1 MKKVL
6 PLLLFVLLAF
16 ASCQRGPAVY
26 QVAGNPKEMADN
38 AEKFTKQTVKRSSSY
53 TAEDWQVAVDQ
64 FVAMTKDYVE
74 KKHYMSQ
81 EDLNR
86 VDAARLEFIKAVS
99 ENGNEELV
107 AQIKEVYS
115 QINI

>member
-6 PLLLFVLLAF
+6 PLLLFVMLAF
-16 ASCQRGPAVY
+16 AGCQRGPAIY
-26 QVAGNPKEMADN
+26 QIADNPKEMADN
-38 AEKFTKQTVKRSSSY
+38 AEKFAKQTVKRSPAY
-53 TAEDWQVAVDQ
+53 TAEEWNVAIEQ
-64 FVAMTKDYVE
+64 FTEMTKDFVE

-81 EDLNR
+81 EDQFR

-107 AQIKEVYS
+107 AKIKEVYS